1 MNTTNFHPIFW
12 YSYKCLHIYWFASWN
27 NADRAHCEVH
37 ICLSFDELCLE
48 RRALCLWGR
57 ADSQP
62 HHVGKPCTTLLLQS
76 YSCYHDF
83 TIPNTMLNGS
93 GICRENN
100 SSTQII
106 IPTVKSSVAGFL
118 NIEKLVWG
126 ISTPKYGII
135 HCRLKTAIL
144 FGRILTSATGQ
155 TQKPNLPT
163 WWGRLF
169 IFIPREILSKH
180 DLKEIQQALFNT
192 EQHCSS
198 EGMILMSVIV
208 TKCGKEQSLDHP
220 R

>member
-126 ISTPKYGII
+126 ISTLKYGII
-135 HCRLKTAIL
+135 HCRLRQRYYLAAFWPRPRVKPRSLTCPLGEAGYLSL
-144 FGRILTSATGQ
+144 FQ
-155 TQKPNLPT
+155 
-163 WWGRLF
+163 
-169 IFIPREILSKH
+169 
-180 DLKEIQQALFNT
+180 
-192 EQHCSS
+192 
-198 EGMILMSVIV
+198 
-208 TKCGKEQSLDHP
+208 GKYYQSMT
-220 R
+220 